1 MTSTEIYNKR
11 GIRFLIS
18 AAALVLILWGVN
30 QAQAVI
36 SLILVSGFLAIIG
49 IPPFFWL
56 IKKGVSS
63 AISVLIVIASMIVVF
78 LIVDL
83 LIGLSIKSII
93 DALPVYQI
101 RLQEQLI
108 SLKEFAADKGVTIDD
123 EELLK
128 FLSPETIS
136 KFGASLFSGLI
147 SIISSTVVILLTV
160 SFVLLEA
167 SSFPKKLR
175 TTIGDPKA
183 VFPEFSRFVNDIKHY
198 LILQTIVSLATGII
212 AGIWLTIMG
221 VDFALLFGLLTF
233 LFNYIPNVGSIIA
246 ISPAVVVTFIQYGI
260 EKAIIVLVGYLLIT
274 LVTGSIIVPRILGQ
288 KLGISNL
295 VVFLSLIFW
304 GSLLG
309 IIGMVLCVPLTMAL
323 KFVLERSDSTKW
335 IAALLGREPP
345 NEPVP
350 LPVPFFTAKEND
362 SISI

>member
-1 MTSTEIYNKR
+1 MPSTEIYNKR

-30 QAQAVI
+30 QAQSVI
-36 SLILVSGFLAIIG
+36 SIILVSGFLSLIG

-56 IKKGVSS
+56 IRKGVSS

-78 LIVDL
+78 LVVDL
-83 LIGLSIKSII
+83 LIGLSIKSML
-93 DALPVYQI
+93 DALPVYQV
-101 RLQEQLI
+101 RLQEQLN
-108 SLKEFAADKGVTIDD
+108 SLKSYASEQGVTIDD
-123 EELLK
+123 KELIK
-128 FLSPETIS
+128 YLSPETIS

-147 SIISSTVVILLTV
+147 SIISSTVLILLTV

-175 TTIGDPKA
+175 KTIGDPKA
-183 VFPEFSRFVNDIKHY
+183 IFPEFSRFTNDIKRY
-198 LILQTIVSLATGII
+198 VILQTIVSLATGII

-233 LFNYIPNVGSIIA
+233 LFNYIPNVGSILA
-246 ISPAVVVTFIQYGI
+246 ISPAVLVTFIQFGL
-260 EKAIIVLVGYLLIT
+260 EKALIVLVGYLLIT
-274 LVTGSIIVPRILGQ
+274 LVTGSIIVPRILGN

-309 IIGMVLCVPLTMAL
+309 VIGMVLCVPLTMAL

-335 IAALLGREPP
+335 IAALIGREPP

-350 LPVPFFTAKEND
+350 FHPIGYKNPD
-362 SISI
+362 